1 MRTGERTTEL
11 TATAPNPVRNHF
23 NYREM
28 EKSTIE
34 ELGLKYDTPLAM
46 MTLGQLL
53 EVFKE
58 VLNLIPEQD
67 EKSYIHGLRGIQQL
81 FGVSH
86 KTAQAWKNTW
96 LAPACSQLG
105 KTIIIDR
112 DKAVELFEQTGR
124 RLDSYGL

>member
-1 MRTGERTTEL
+1 MNNKHVQTSL
-11 TATAPNPVRNHF
+11 IMA
-23 NYREM
+23 
-28 EKSTIE
+28 S
-34 ELGLKYDTPLAM
+34 GLKYDTPLAM

-58 VLNLIPEQD
+58 ALNLIPEQD
-67 EKSYIHGLRGIQQL
+67 EKCYIHGLRGIQQL

-112 DKAVELFEQTGR
+112 NKAVELFEQTGR